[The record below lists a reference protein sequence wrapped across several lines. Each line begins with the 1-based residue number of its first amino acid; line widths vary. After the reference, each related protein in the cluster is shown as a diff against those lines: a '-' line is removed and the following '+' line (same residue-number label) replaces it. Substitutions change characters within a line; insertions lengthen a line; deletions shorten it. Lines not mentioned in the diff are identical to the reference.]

1 MRLRIGR
8 NPHKPCLSAPRKP
21 PLSSTLRNLRDFAQ
35 FEVLCADTRRSGDHQ
50 DAAMKVSQRL
60 RQMLFKQRRR
70 IGWQGQGSEPSPAII
85 GALVALLLAG
95 AYAAIVVFGHK
106 G

>member
-1 MRLRIGR
+1 
-8 NPHKPCLSAPRKP
+8 
-21 PLSSTLRNLRDFAQ
+21 
-35 FEVLCADTRRSGDHQ
+35 
-50 DAAMKVSQRL
+50 MKVSQRL